1 MQQLN
6 RENEW
11 LIHRAIEEIQQALDL
26 ITQPLKEQE
35 RPYTIIGAIEEA
47 RALLRSAKMLL
58 KETGA
63 K

>member
-1 MQQLN
+1 MTDGK
-6 RENEW
+6 ENAW
-11 LIHRAIEEIQQALDL
+11 LISRALEDIQAALDL

-35 RPYTIIGAIEEA
+35 RPYTVVSAIEEA

-58 KETGA
+58 KETGV